1 MQLSTSS
8 LEADPSLLDDVD
20 VLWIASRFEP
30 AADSA
35 ARAAVESFLAE
46 GGALLG
52 RTNSAFDAAVSF
64 GLMSG
69 AVVSGNRSGNGIVA
83 VDTPEG
89 SVLEPFAQD
98 SAFIYPA
105 YAFTDLGEGVSTE
118 QTYDAV
124 DPFLAGHW
132 RATSET
138 NGPDAAAGLA
148 SVVSSVDE
156 ETGAK
161 ALVFGTSVFFR
172 THPKGGLSQ
181 AAQALLWA
189 GPTGEPVEVEQPLAE
204 SSTSLSATAKNK
216 RKAVVTVSVDVAGEP
231 GTGTV
236 KVKDKGSTVEVL
248 EVTAEDDGTL
258 KVTLK
263 LGTGRHALKA
273 VRLGDD
279 VATRSVSEKVVL
291 RLG

>member
-1 MQLSTSS
+1 MRDVLVVDDDFMVAEIHRRFVERVDGFRVVGVARTGR
-8 LEADPSLLDDVD
+8 EALDAVREHHPELILLDVYLPDMTGLD
-20 VLWIASRFEP
+20 VLQTL
-30 AADSA
+30 
-35 ARAAVESFLAE
+35 RAA
-46 GGALLG
+46 
-52 RTNSAFDAAVSF
+52 
-64 GLMSG
+64 
-69 AVVSGNRSGNGIVA
+69 
-83 VDTPEG
+83 
-89 SVLEPFAQD
+89 
-98 SAFIYPA
+98 
-105 YAFTDLGEGVSTE
+105 GEGVEVAQS
-118 QTYDAV
+118 YDAV

-132 RATSET
+132 RATTET
-138 NGPDAAAGLA
+138 NGPDGAAGLA

-181 AAQALLWA
+181 AARALLWA

-204 SSTSLSATAKNK
+204 SSTSLSAKAKNK

-236 KVKDKGSTVEVL
+236 KVKDKGSVVEIL
-248 EVTAEDDGTL
+248 EITAEDDGTL

-263 LGTGRHALKA
+263 LGSGRHALKA
-273 VRLGDD
+273 VRVADD
-279 VATRSVSEKVVL
+279 VAERSVSEKVVL